1 MIQSAPRPFLGARA
15 GLAARNDHLRSAHH
29 DHYDAGVPREPAPAP
44 PGIVPVLAVD
54 RASAKP
60 LYRQIY
66 DGYREAIVERRLRPG
81 QRLPSTRSLAAEL
94 QVSRLPV
101 LTAFEQLL
109 AEGYFEARVGAGTF
123 VASSLPDEP
132 LPAVRGTEPSP
143 VAPRRPEPEPW
154 LRGRGAFRVS
164 QPAVERFPF
173 TVWSS
178 LVSRHA
184 RDSRASLLLYGD
196 AMGARPFREAIADY
210 LRTARGV
217 RCDPEQ
223 IMVVSGSQQ
232 ALDIAARSLFKPG
245 SPVWIEDPGYCGA
258 SEILSRAGARLVPVP
273 VDGEGLDV
281 AAGAALCAEAC
292 AAYVTPSHQYPLG
305 VTMSASRRL
314 QLLDWARRT
323 GAWILEDDYDSE
335 YRYGTLP
342 IASLQGLDRGSRV
355 LYIGTFSKVL
365 FPSLRLGYLVIP
377 TDLVARFAAVRASM
391 DIFPP
396 ALSQAALTDFITE
409 GHFGRHLRKMRQ
421 LYRERRSALVEAL
434 AGELEV
440 IGDQAGLHL
449 TALLPDDADDR
460 RIAEDAA
467 RLGVWA
473 MPLSSCY
480 LGTEAR
486 RGLVFGFG
494 GFTEP
499 EIRDGA
505 RKLRSVIEQQ
515 RSSSP

>member
-1 MIQSAPRPFLGARA
+1 LCGAR
-15 GLAARNDHLRSAHH
+15 D
-29 DHYDAGVPREPAPAP
+29 DHYHAGVPREPAPAP
-44 PGIVPVLAVD
+44 PGIVPVLAID
-54 RASAKP
+54 RAAAKP
-60 LYRQIY
+60 IYRQIY

-123 VASSLPDEP
+123 VASSLPEEP
-132 LPAVRGTEPSP
+132 LPAAGRPEPSR

-154 LRGRGAFRVS
+154 LRGWGAFRVS

-173 TVWSS
+173 AVWSS
-178 LVSRHA
+178 LVARHT
-184 RDSRASLLLYGD
+184 RDPRPSLLLYGD
-196 AMGARPFREAIADY
+196 AMGSRPFREAIAGY

-232 ALDIAARSLFKPG
+232 ALDIAARALLDAG
-245 SPVWIEDPGYCGA
+245 SPVWVEDPGYSGVREA
-258 SEILSRAGARLVPVP
+258 LSRAGARLVPVP

-281 AAGAALCAEAC
+281 AAGITLCAEAC

-355 LYIGTFSKVL
+355 LYVGTFSKVL
-365 FPSLRLGYLVIP
+365 FPALRLGYLVIP
-377 TDLVARFAAVRASM
+377 AELVARFAAVRDAM

-396 ALSQAALTDFITE
+396 ALPQAALTDFITE
-409 GHFGRHLRKMRQ
+409 GHFGRHLRRMRQ
-421 LYRERRSALVEAL
+421 LYRERRSALVNTLSE
-434 AGELEV
+434 ELRV
-440 IGDQAGLHL
+440 LGDPAGLHL
-449 TALLPDDADDR
+449 TALLPEGTDDR
-460 RIAEDAA
+460 RIAEEAA
-467 RLGVWA
+467 RHGVWA
-473 MPLSSCY
+473 MPLSACY
-480 LGTEAR
+480 LGAETR
-486 RGLVFGFG
+486 QGLVLGFG
-494 GFTEP
+494 GVAEP
-499 EIRDGA
+499 EIREGA
-505 RKLRSVIEQQ
+505 RRLHAAIK
-515 RSSSP
+515 